1 MKMKKDRKKIL
12 TKNSRKVK
20 TGIPFLD
27 PLTHGGFEKN
37 SSNLI
42 IGDTGSGK
50 TIMGVQFLIEG
61 LKNNEACLYI
71 TFEEKKEVFYDNMRE
86 LGWDL
91 SAYEKKGTFFFLQYD
106 PKKVKTML
114 EEGGGIVENIILK
127 QKITRMVIDSITSFV
142 ILFERE
148 IEKREAVLSLFDI
161 LRKWN
166 CTTILIYEG
175 NPLRMDKDIQI
186 LEFEADSIIFL
197 YFLRDKKE
205 RNRFLEIIKMR
216 GSKHAREIYP
226 FFIDKGIKITR
237 KPISGKLRGTLD

>member
-1 MKMKKDRKKIL
+1 MKKKKDGKKIL
-12 TKNSRKVK
+12 TKNSRKIK

-27 PLTHGGFEKN
+27 TLTTGGFEKN

-50 TIMGVQFLIEG
+50 TIMGMQYLIGG
-61 LKNNEACLYI
+61 LINNEKCLYI
-71 TFEEKKEVFYDNMRE
+71 TFEEKKEVFYENMKK

-91 SAYEKKGTFFFLQYD
+91 LTYEKKGMFFFLQYD

-175 NPLRMDKDIQI
+175 DPLRMDKDIQI
-186 LEFEADSIIFL
+186 LEFESDSIIFL
-197 YFLRDKKE
+197 YFLR
-205 RNRFLEIIKMR
+205 
-216 GSKHAREIYP
+216 
-226 FFIDKGIKITR
+226 
-237 KPISGKLRGTLD
+237 